1 MGRVSFMH
9 QQAARLVLLVVGF
22 TWLGPAAIASPVWIQ
37 QGPGPI
43 LNGQDEGIT
52 SPQGPNPVSGAIEA
66 VAPSATDANTV
77 YVATVNGGVWKT
89 TNALNSTPIWTP
101 LTDGQLPGL
110 SLNSIAI
117 SPLDPNV
124 LFVGAGQTS
133 SYFDGGPRFGI
144 GRSLDGGATWSV
156 VGTALAKKDV
166 RSIVPTK
173 TLVNAKQVVLAG
185 TSTGVY
191 RSIDGGVTYGRVTS
205 GITASLVT
213 DLVGDPGVP
222 TRFYAAMN
230 GKVYRSDT
238 TGASWV
244 SATGSGFH
252 VVSTYRVL
260 LSVHHD
266 ASNDVVYAMVIQ
278 DTGYLYAVYRSANQ
292 GASWSYLGK
301 PSPEIFPGAQGD
313 IHGAILADKTSPNI
327 VWISGDRQ
335 NDPFPNVNGLNNYS
349 ANVFRNVSGTWQNMV
364 GSGNGGGARGT
375 SPHADSRAMV
385 YDAAGN
391 ILQANDG
398 GIFRLNYPTDN
409 TRRWWTS
416 LNSNITPTEAHSAV
430 YDPLSK
436 ILISGNQDTGVS
448 YQIGGSLWSDALQG
462 DGGDVM
468 VDADQTAHPGTS
480 IRYMGFDGLP
490 TNRITYNSSN
500 KMVSPGSVD
509 LGLNITSGPG
519 SGQTIDVFDGNIQF
533 YQPYVLN
540 RIDPRR
546 MLIGAQYLYESM
558 DQGDNFAN
566 LGSSGGQ
573 VGDGLSGNTC
583 MAYGGRLN
591 GVAYPDVFY
600 VAADFTIKHRV
611 TAGGPITNLTA
622 YPGASIR
629 AIALDPQTYT
639 HLFVLDISGRVW
651 GTFDEGATWL
661 NLTSNL
667 DTLSSDGTFGPDLRT
682 IEVFSPDSLPK
693 DTVLL
698 VGGLG
703 GVWQKPNPGS
713 TTQWSALAAG
723 PLPKVLVYD
732 LRYDYTDNV
741 LVAGTLGRGVW
752 TLTNYF
758 TGGTTS
764 VPRLASSPGAPSSLS
779 LTGTK
784 VQMPLPTGIPPRPPL
799 ARNR

>member
-1 MGRVSFMH
+1 MH
-9 QQAARLVLLVVGF
+9 QQALRLVVFVAWFAWVGP
-22 TWLGPAAIASPVWIQ
+22 TAVASPVWVQ

-52 SPQGPNPVSGAIEA
+52 SAQGPNPVAGAIQA
-66 VAPSATDANTV
+66 VAASPSDANTI

-89 TNALNSTPIWTP
+89 TSARNSIPTWTP

-110 SLNSIAI
+110 SFNSIAI
-117 SPLDPNV
+117 SPLDSNV
-124 LFVGAGQTS
+124 IFAGAGQTS

-144 GRSLDGGATWSV
+144 GRSLDGGATWAV
-156 VGTALAKKDV
+156 VGTTLAKKDI

-173 TLVNAKQVVLAG
+173 TLVNNKQVVLAG

-191 RSIDGGVTYGRVTS
+191 RSVDGGVTYARVTS
-205 GITASLVT
+205 GIVTGLVT
-213 DLVGDPGVP
+213 DLVADPGVS

-244 SATGSGFH
+244 LATGTGFH

-266 ASNDVVYAMVIQ
+266 PSNDVVYAMVIQ
-278 DTGYLYAVYRSANQ
+278 DTGYLYAVYRSTNQ
-292 GASWSYLGK
+292 GTSWASLSK
-301 PSPEIFPGAQGD
+301 PKPEIFPGAQGD
-313 IHGAILADKTSPNI
+313 IHGAILADQTSPNI

-364 GSGNGGGARGT
+364 GLGNGGGARST

-385 YDAAGN
+385 YDALGN
-391 ILQANDG
+391 ILQSNDG
-398 GIFRLNYPTDN
+398 GIFRLNFPTDN
-409 TRRWWTS
+409 TRRWWSS
-416 LNSNITPTEAHSAV
+416 LNSNLTPTEAHSAA

-436 ILISGNQDTGVS
+436 IVISGNQDTGVS
-448 YQIGGSLWSDALQG
+448 YQINGTLWSDALQG
-462 DGGDVM
+462 DGGDIM
-468 VDADQTAHPGTS
+468 VDSDQTAHPGTS
-480 IRYMGFDGLP
+480 IRYMGYDGLP
-490 TNRITYNSSN
+490 AFRVSYNSSN
-500 KMVSPGSVD
+500 QQVYPGFVD

-519 SGQTIDVFDGNIQF
+519 SGETIDAFDPYVQF

-540 RIDPRR
+540 RIKPSR
-546 MLIGAQYLYESM
+546 MLIGTQYIYESK

-566 LGSSGGQ
+566 LGAAGGQ
-573 VGDGLSGNTC
+573 VSDGLSGNTC

-591 GVAYPDVFY
+591 GVAQPDVFY
-600 VAADFTIKHRV
+600 VAAGTRIKHRV
-611 TAGGPITNLTA
+611 TAGGPITTLTS
-622 YPGASIR
+622 YSGGSIR
-629 AIALDPQTYT
+629 AITMDPQNYT
-639 HLFVLDISGRVW
+639 HLFVLDTTGLVW

-667 DTLSSDGTFGPDLRT
+667 DTLSSDGAFGPDLRT
-682 IEVFSPDSLPK
+682 IEVYSPDTLPAH
-693 DTVLL
+693 TVLL

-703 GVWQKPNPGS
+703 GVWQKTNPGA
-713 TTQWSALAAG
+713 TTTWAALAAG
-723 PLPKVLVYD
+723 PLPNALVYD
-732 LRYDYTDNV
+732 LRYDYTNNV

-752 TLTNYF
+752 TVTNYF
-758 TGGTTS
+758 TGGAGS
-764 VPRLASSPGAPSSLS
+764 VPQLASAAGKPSTPN
-779 LTGTK
+779 LTGTGAS
-784 VQMPLPTGIPPRPPL
+784 VVLPHPVNLPPHPP
-799 ARNR
+799 AAGRK